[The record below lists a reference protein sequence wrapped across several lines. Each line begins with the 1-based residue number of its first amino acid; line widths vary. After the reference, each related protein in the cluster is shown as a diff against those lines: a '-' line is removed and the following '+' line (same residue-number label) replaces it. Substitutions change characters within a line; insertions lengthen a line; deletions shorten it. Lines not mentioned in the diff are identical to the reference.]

1 MYTTLNEILKHK
13 PCGQNSKGATGFSKL
28 LKFLGKEQADD
39 EPLSFITIL
48 ESNGILD
55 AIWCLRVLPDCDLK
69 VMKFKLLCARRV
81 EHLDE
86 SGVAKN
92 TLDVLERFIN
102 GDASRDELR
111 EASAAAHAAAY
122 AAYAAY
128 AANAAYAA
136 AYAAH
141 AAAYAAYAAYAAA
154 YAAHAAA
161 AHAANVVDAAADAAA
176 YAAHAAAYA
185 AHAAAHAAN
194 VVDADAERDYQAK
207 IFRDIFGG
215 AGDDYVK
222 SDGKSTT
229 NK

>member
-1 MYTTLNEILKHK
+1 MEWIGILTTVVTVQQYTSFNEETKQMYTTLNEILRYK

-39 EPLSFITIL
+39 ETLSFITIL

-55 AIWCLRVLPDCDLK
+55 AIWCLRALPDCDLK

-102 GDASRDELR
+102 GDASAGDLQF
-111 EASAAAHAAAY
+111 A
-122 AAYAAY
+122 
-128 AANAAYAA
+128 AAYAA
-136 AYAAH
+136 AYAV
-141 AAAYAAYAAYAAA
+141 YA
-154 YAAHAAA
+154 
-161 AHAANVVDAAADAAA
+161 DAAADAA
-176 YAAHAAAYA
+176 YAAARAA
-185 AHAAAHAAN
+185 
-194 VVDADAERDYQAK
+194 ELEYQTE
-207 IFRDIFGG
+207 IFRDIFGCTASGG
-215 AGDDYVK
+215 AGGNCVK
-222 SDGKSTT
+222 SDGNAIT

>member
-1 MYTTLNEILKHK
+1 VEWIGILTTVVTVQQYTSFNEETKQMYTTLNEILRYK

-102 GDASRDELR
+102 GDASAGDLQF
-111 EASAAAHAAAY
+111 AAAA
-122 AAYAAY
+122 
-128 AANAAYAA
+128 AAYAA
-136 AYAAH
+136 AYADAAAAAD
-141 AAAYAAYAAYAAA
+141 AAAYAVYADAAADAAAYAAYAAA
-154 YAAHAAA
+154 YA
-161 AHAANVVDAAADAAA
+161 DAA
-176 YAAHAAAYA
+176 YAAARAA
-185 AHAAAHAAN
+185 
-194 VVDADAERDYQAK
+194 ELEYQTE
-207 IFRDIFGG
+207 IFRDIFGCTASGG
-215 AGDDYVK
+215 AGGNCVK
-222 SDGKSTT
+222 SDGNAIT